1 MRRDTPQKELLGVV
15 GSGGAW
21 GLIAFVAVGFGLS
34 NWLAIFA
41 LLGVSA
47 VAGIERHGL
56 NASAINSAV
65 SHYLIAIA
73 ASKLAHLA
81 LIATSTPSAP

>member
-1 MRRDTPQKELLGVV
+1 MRGDTPHKELVEFV

-47 VAGIERHGL
+47 VAGIERYGL
-56 NASAINSAV
+56 ASRAISCAI
-65 SHYLIAIA
+65 SHYLIAIT
-73 ASKLAHLA
+73 ASKLAHLTI
-81 LIATSTPSAP
+81 IAMPT